1 MGRGYQY
8 VNWWRRGPHKLGWFN
23 WKWQSEVGSSCIAT
37 MCSDKIRLAPLL
49 WADVCMSRLCTAY
62 RTRARSTDPSRRYLW
77 CRSMP
82 ATRPDR
88 CLSTSSSST
97 VYAALRD
104 SRPTRYNPVRKS
116 HECSPHAPL
125 LRWFGQRKPGYGA
138 IKRRRTNYQLPPD
151 KIPTKRG
158 RALSVNHFR
167 L

>member
-1 MGRGYQY
+1 
-8 VNWWRRGPHKLGWFN
+8 
-23 WKWQSEVGSSCIAT
+23 
-37 MCSDKIRLAPLL
+37 MCSDKIRLASLL

-62 RTRARSTDPSRRYLW
+62 RTRPRSTDLPTHLAAI
-77 CRSMP
+77 CD
-82 ATRPDR
+82 AGACLLLDDR
-88 CLSTSSSST
+88 TGVSLPPRLPST

-138 IKRRRTNYQLPPD
+138 VKRRRTNYQLPPD
-151 KIPTKRG
+151 KIPTKSG